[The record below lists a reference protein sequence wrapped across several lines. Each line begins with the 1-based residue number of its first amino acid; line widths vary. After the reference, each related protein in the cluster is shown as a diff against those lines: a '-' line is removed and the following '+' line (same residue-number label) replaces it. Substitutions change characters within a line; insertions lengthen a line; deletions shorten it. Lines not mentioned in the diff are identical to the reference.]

1 MSLVVKYIIFAI
13 FSTIV
18 NLVFQYISFI
28 IYSGNFALY
37 FAMFNGTLS
46 GLILKYILDK
56 KFIFYHKPK
65 SKKDDSKKFI
75 LYSFMGIFTTTIF
88 WGFELVFDRF
98 LDQKYLGA
106 VVGLGFG
113 YIIKYFL
120 DKKFVFKD

>member
-1 MSLVVKYIIFAI
+1 MNLAFKYILFAI

-18 NLVFQYISFI
+18 NLIFQYVSFI
-28 IYSGNFALY
+28 VYSGDFSLY

-65 SKKDDSKKFI
+65 SKRDDGKKFI
-75 LYSFMGIFTTTIF
+75 LYSIMGLFTTIIF
-88 WGFELVFDRF
+88 WAFEIIFDKF

-106 VVGLGFG
+106 VIGLSLG
-113 YIIKYFL
+113 YFIKYFL